1 VRRVDAST
9 ANDQLRGVA
18 AISAGNA
25 YAVGVAAPAHSAVEQ
40 TLILHWNGHS
50 WARVS
55 SPDPAGTSGINDLQ
69 GAAAGG
75 GAVPVFAC
83 GAGLGTGTVCATAAT
98 AIRLARMVHA
108 TAARLA
114 FRIAPS
120 APLRR
125 VPARYGNLTT

>member
-1 VRRVDAST
+1 MIDEGGFGAACPTGASESGE
-9 ANDQLRGVA
+9 GVG
-18 AISAGNA
+18 SG
-25 YAVGVAAPAHSAVEQ
+25 
-40 TLILHWNGHS
+40 
-50 WARVS
+50 WA
-55 SPDPAGTSGINDLQ
+55 
-69 GAAAGG
+69 AAAGG